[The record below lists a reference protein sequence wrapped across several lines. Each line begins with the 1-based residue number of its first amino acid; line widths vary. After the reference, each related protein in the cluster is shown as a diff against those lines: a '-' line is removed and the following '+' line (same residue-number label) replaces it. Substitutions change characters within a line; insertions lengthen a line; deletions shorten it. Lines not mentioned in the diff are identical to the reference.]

1 MDRKRLL
8 GDFLRARREAVSLE
22 DAGLVRMGRR
32 RTPGLRREEVA
43 MLAGVSNDYY
53 ARLEQGRE
61 RRPSE
66 QVLNA
71 LARALRLDDA
81 ATEHLY
87 ELAYPRPRPR
97 PPCREEQVSRRL
109 LHLLRMCDA
118 APAFILGRWMD
129 VLATNRL
136 ADTLCQG
143 LDHNDNFLRM
153 CLLSPQARAFFV
165 EWEAA
170 ATTKVAQL
178 RAIAGADPEDPFL
191 PLLVD
196 ELSDQSR
203 DFVRMWARHDV
214 LPRDVDRKHYCH
226 PLVGELTFSYE
237 MFTANSAPGQQLVV
251 CQAEPGSASEDALG
265 ILARLRPAV
274 TPP

>member
-1 MDRKRLL
+1 MKKWTVS
-8 GDFLRARREAVSLE
+8 DFWETSSGLAARPSAW
-22 DAGLVRMGRR
+22 
-32 RTPGLRREEVA
+32 RTPGWCEWAAAVPPDY
-43 MLAGVSNDYY
+43 AGKRWPCSPAVSNDYY

-178 RAIAGADPEDPFL
+178 RVIGRRRPRGPVPAPAGGRAVRPEQGF
-191 PLLVD
+191 
-196 ELSDQSR
+196 R
-203 DFVRMWARHDV
+203 TDV
-214 LPRDVDRKHYCH
+214 GSPRR
-226 PLVGELTFSYE
+226 P
-237 MFTANSAPGQQLVV
+237 APGRG
-251 CQAEPGSASEDALG
+251 P
-265 ILARLRPAV
+265 
-274 TPP
+274 

>member
-1 MDRKRLL
+1 
-8 GDFLRARREAVSLE
+8 
-22 DAGLVRMGRR
+22 MGRR

-53 ARLEQGRE
+53 VRLEQGRE

-71 LARALRLDDA
+71 LARVLRLDDA

-97 PPCREEQVSRRL
+97 PVRREEQVSLRL
-109 LHLLRMCDA
+109 LRLLRVCDA
-118 APAFILGRWMD
+118 TPAFILGRWMD

-136 ADTLCQG
+136 AAALCEG
-143 LDHNDNFLRM
+143 LDHKDNLLRLCFLD
-153 CLLSPQARAFFV
+153 PQAHTFFP
-165 EWEAA
+165 EWEDAA
-170 ATTKVAQL
+170 ATKVAQL
-178 RAIAGADPEDPFL
+178 RAVAGTDPEDPFL

-196 ELSDQSR
+196 ELSDQSA
-203 DFVRMWARHDV
+203 DFVRMWARHDI
-214 LPRDVDRKHYCH
+214 LPRCMERKRFHH

-237 MFTANSAPGQQLVV
+237 TFTVNSAPGQQLVV
-251 CQAEPGSASEDALG
+251 CQAEPGSPSEAALAL
-265 ILARLRPAV
+265 LARLQSAV